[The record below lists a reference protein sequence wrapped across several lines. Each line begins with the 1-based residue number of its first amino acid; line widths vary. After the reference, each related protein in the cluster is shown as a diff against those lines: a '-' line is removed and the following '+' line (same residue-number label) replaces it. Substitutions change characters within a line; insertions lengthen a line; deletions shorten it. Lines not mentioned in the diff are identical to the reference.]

1 MKKLPKWLLIALPIA
16 AVLVGALLLILLW
29 PKQAPQKDTPA
40 TETTV
45 TTGGT
50 EDTSDQQPP
59 EFSVDDPAEDT
70 PDILPP
76 VVPPEWRR

>member
-45 TTGGT
+45 TA
-50 EDTSDQQPP
+50 EDTSGQLPP
-59 EFSVDDPAEDT
+59 EFSVDDPAEDK

-76 VVPPEWRR
+76 VVPLEWHR